1 MRAEQAEPSGRS
13 RAEQPGRLPP
23 ERAGRLRAE
32 ARIDLDAVRTSTAE
46 LVRRAGGAE
55 VMAVVKADGYG
66 HGMLPC
72 ACAALDAGA
81 TWLGTSALEEGLAL
95 RAAGIDAP
103 ILSWLA
109 APGEP
114 LAAGVAAGIDLSA
127 SAEWMLDELAGAAHE
142 AGRPARVHLKAD
154 TGLHRA
160 GALPGEWPA
169 LVAAALRRQAAGE
182 IDIVGLWS
190 HFAWA
195 DAPGHPTIARQIQL
209 FAEAVEA
216 AERAG
221 VHPQVRHLANSA
233 ATLTLPAARFDL
245 VRPGISVYGLSPGP
259 EVGTARE
266 LGLVPA
272 MTFLARVALAK
283 HVPGGSGV
291 SYGHRYVTA
300 ADTGLALV
308 PVGYADGVPRDAGN
322 NVEVL
327 LAGRRRRIAGTV
339 CMDQFVLDV
348 GADEVAAGDEVVLFG
363 PGTAGEPTAQ
373 EWADA
378 LGTICYEVVSRIGI
392 RVPRTYVGQAAVEQP
407 SVGQASA
414 GQPT

>member
-1 MRAEQAEPSGRS
+1 
-13 RAEQPGRLPP
+13 
-23 ERAGRLRAE
+23 LRAE
-32 ARIDLDAVRTSTAE
+32 ARIDLDAVRVSTAE

-72 ACAALDAGA
+72 AHAALDAGA

-95 RAAGIDAP
+95 RAAGIDVP

-109 APGEP
+109 APGEG

-127 SAEWMLDELAGAAHE
+127 SAEWMLDELAAAARA

-160 GALPGEWPA
+160 GALPGDWPA
-169 LVAAALRRQAAGE
+169 LVAAALRLQAGGE
-182 IDIVGLWS
+182 IDVVGLWS

-209 FAEAVEA
+209 FADAVEA

-221 VHPQVRHLANSA
+221 VRAQVRHLANSA
-233 ATLTLPAARFDL
+233 ATLTLPAARFDV

-259 EVGTARE
+259 EVGSARE

-283 HVPGGSGV
+283 RVPRGSGV

-300 ADTGLALV
+300 ADTALALV
-308 PVGYADGVPRDAGN
+308 PVGYADGVPRNAGN
-322 NVEVL
+322 TAEVL

-339 CMDQFVLDV
+339 CMDQFVVDV
-348 GADEVAAGDEVVLFG
+348 GSDEVAAGDEVVLFG
-363 PGTAGEPTAQ
+363 PGTGGEPSAQ
-373 EWADA
+373 DWADA
-378 LGTICYEVVSRIGI
+378 LGTICYEVVSRIGT
-392 RVPRTYVGQAAVEQP
+392 RVPRTYVGQAA
-407 SVGQASA
+407 
-414 GQPT
+414 